1 MHNISS
7 FIELKILDQTSIKN
21 MKEEEDDEEDEFCGY
36 ISSLMYP
43 KKSLLNQV
51 FGTSYPWDCKSLE
64 C

>member
-1 MHNISS
+1 
-7 FIELKILDQTSIKN
+7 
-21 MKEEEDDEEDEFCGY
+21 MKEEEEEEFCGY

-43 KKSLLNQV
+43 QKSLLNQV